1 MTSADEFN
9 NVQSVAIVAS
19 TNGTNNTISVSVGT
33 ESFGDAVTIISGTAN
48 ANKTYTFTGNATG
61 KISIK
66 LNDAN
71 KSVYV
76 KSISITYVDGPELN
90 KPEIAFP
97 ESSYTMNFGTE
108 LTVTATTNSDGK
120 ITYTSSDPEVA
131 AVDAETGMVTA
142 KKEGTVT
149 ITAEVEETETYAAAS
164 ATCELM
170 VVDPRTAPEFSFAEE
185 LYTVKLGQPVQIK
198 ATTNSTG
205 IVTYASNNEAVA
217 EIDAEGNITAKAEGE
232 ATITATIAGTN
243 EFKPATATC
252 LIKVVDPNKPAAVV
266 TPMLFKEVTSTAQ
279 LIEGGQYIIVCK
291 EDSVAMTAISSGKGE
306 SVAVT
311 IEEDGSIKTISD
323 DVVVYTISTDFV
335 SNKGYFNLINVKDQ
349 KLGISSGTGTNITNE
364 TSTYDPAIEWMLN
377 SNGRIVCKENT
388 DGKRALLYSSSVKKF
403 GHYAVS
409 NIDKGYAVAQ
419 LYRLEATATINE
431 KIGYTTYYTDEKYQ
445 LPEGLTAYAISEA
458 QEAGA
463 VVMTPAYEAGADV
476 PANTALLLG
485 GEAGTYG
492 LPVLNKEVEA
502 YGGENLLEGRR
513 NADNVTNSTRE
524 DVLYYK
530 LTLLN
535 GENPGFYWG
544 AADGAAFV
552 MKSATTAYLAV
563 SKSVA
568 AANGFRLIM
577 GEGDTTG
584 IGSATTE
591 AAAQNAAIYTL
602 SGVRVNAANTAGLP
616 KGIYIVNGKKL
627 LVK

>member
-66 LNDAN
+66 LNDAD

-120 ITYTSSDPEVA
+120 ITYTSNDPEVA

-164 ATCELM
+164 ATCEL
-170 VVDPRTAPEFSFAEE
+170 
-185 LYTVKLGQPVQIK
+185 
-198 ATTNSTG
+198 
-205 IVTYASNNEAVA
+205 
-217 EIDAEGNITAKAEGE
+217 
-232 ATITATIAGTN
+232 
-243 EFKPATATC
+243 
-252 LIKVVDPNKPAAVV
+252 KVVDPNKPAAVV

-279 LIEGGQYIIVCK
+279 LIEGGQYIVVCK
-291 EDSVAMTAISSGKGE
+291 EKNVAMTTVSKKGA
-306 SVAVT
+306 SVDVT
-311 IEEDGSIKTISD
+311 VEEDGSIVTVPSS
-323 DVVVYTISTDFV
+323 VVIYTM
-335 SNKGYFNLINVKDQ
+335 SNKNTTGDYFNLINGDGKY
-349 KLGISSGTGTNITNE
+349 LGIGSSTNLATLTDSYDAKAQWKLDGNNGIACKSNVESTDTKRSILYKGTQ
-364 TSTYDPAIEWMLN
+364 
-377 SNGRIVCKENT
+377 
-388 DGKRALLYSSSVKKF
+388 F
-403 GHYAVS
+403 GHYANS
-409 NIDKGYAVAQ
+409 NIGGDYAIVQ

-513 NADNVTNSTRE
+513 NADNVTNSARE

-563 SKSVA
+563 PKSVA

-584 IGSATTE
+584 IGSVTTE

-616 KGIYIVNGKKL
+616 KGIYIVNGKTL

>member
-1 MTSADEFN
+1 MRKIYSVRAFLTLCILAVSSLIGGVSAQAQTTVTSVFQDAKLNVVDGTPQWSVDKAATGKDTQTGNGYRGIQWGKAKGEIVLTSADEFN

-66 LNDAN
+66 LNDAD

-120 ITYTSSDPEVA
+120 ITYTSNDPEVA

-164 ATCELM
+164 ATCEL
-170 VVDPRTAPEFSFAEE
+170 
-185 LYTVKLGQPVQIK
+185 
-198 ATTNSTG
+198 
-205 IVTYASNNEAVA
+205 
-217 EIDAEGNITAKAEGE
+217 
-232 ATITATIAGTN
+232 
-243 EFKPATATC
+243 
-252 LIKVVDPNKPAAVV
+252 KVVDPNKPAAVV

-279 LIEGGQYIIVCK
+279 LIEGGQYIVVCK
-291 EDSVAMTAISSGKGE
+291 EKNVAMTTVSKKGA
-306 SVAVT
+306 SVDVT
-311 IEEDGSIKTISD
+311 VEEDGSIVTVPSS
-323 DVVVYTISTDFV
+323 VVIYTM
-335 SNKGYFNLINVKDQ
+335 SNKNTTGDYFNLINGDGKY
-349 KLGISSGTGTNITNE
+349 LGIGSSTNLATLTDSYDAKAQWKLDGNNGIACKSNVESTDTKRSILYKGTQ
-364 TSTYDPAIEWMLN
+364 
-377 SNGRIVCKENT
+377 
-388 DGKRALLYSSSVKKF
+388 F
-403 GHYAVS
+403 GHYANS
-409 NIDKGYAVAQ
+409 NIGGDYAIVQ

-513 NADNVTNSTRE
+513 NADNVTNSARE

-535 GENPGFYWG
+535 GENPGCYWG

-563 SKSVA
+563 PKSVA

-584 IGSATTE
+584 IGSVTTE

-616 KGIYIVNGKKL
+616 KGIYIVNGKTL